1 LIAMLDLACHKN
13 ILKITQIILY
23 LGAICA
29 YTYHIKTI
37 NNKGR
42 NEMNINGKQYIV
54 LGEKKIGHAS
64 GERKEISLKLPRGKK
79 IYYVVVY
86 ANGTMSEV
94 V

>member
-1 LIAMLDLACHKN
+1 MR
-13 ILKITQIILY
+13 LY
-23 LGAICA
+23 LS
-29 YTYHIKTI
+29 HQDDKQQ
-37 NNKGR
+37 R
-42 NEMNINGKQYIV
+42 QNEMNINGKQYIV

-64 GERKEISLKLPRGKK
+64 GERTEISLKLPRGKK

>member
-1 LIAMLDLACHKN
+1 
-13 ILKITQIILY
+13 
-23 LGAICA
+23 
-29 YTYHIKTI
+29 
-37 NNKGR
+37 
-42 NEMNINGKQYIV
+42 MNINGKQYIV

-64 GERKEISLKLPRGKK
+64 GERTEMSLKLPRGKK